1 MKDYRDP
8 RDVIRALFALR
19 DRLGCA
25 PSVQGA
31 LEDQLRQG
39 GRVQS
44 STDLDRAQHRWHGL
58 AEAALAA
65 ADLTPEEE
73 EVCRRRY
80 VPDARETGVDTYERV
95 VVDGDVPTSTEGQ
108 GEDVLPGTARDP
120 AGQPIVGHTRV
131 RGRRARMPPER
142 EIGQALGLTAR
153 QVRSR
158 IESALSKVRQR
169 ICRIGA
175 VFDQLDE
182 MEQ

>member
-1 MKDYRDP
+1 MKNYRDP

-131 RGRRARMPPER
+131 RGRRARMPGYD
-142 EIGQALGLTAR
+142 EIGRATG
-153 QVRSR
+153 RSPWAVKLLVQ
-158 IESALSKVRQR
+158 SAIDKVRRRLAQ
-169 ICRIGA
+169 GLA
-175 VFDQLDE
+175 PFDQLDG
-182 MEQ
+182 MEP